1 MPDKIDG
8 TLQPVFEL
16 KNKSEFTKWE
26 YRFHAYLEL
35 LDLED
40 LVSDLPR
47 PNGNSPSYAKWR
59 KHSKMVRTWFISA
72 IHNDLLDDI
81 MDCGERLEYAD
92 EFLRK
97 IRKIFVGS
105 YAGDHIHK
113 IRYPDSDEIV
123 RSGHI
128 DFDEDGDEDDN
139 QHIAGST
146 TGGPLSPTPNT
157 DGRDDAVVPFRD
169 NVPESPDEPITGC
182 VHTIT
187 PDPEL
192 LAPSPSTIH
201 RTIENRSPQTIQQ
214 LTMQQNPRE
223 QDVETIRHSIEHSSL
238 PPFTGYRES
247 EDLYDSD
254 SDRDNTACHFV
265 VRFAPQDQLI
275 PSSPNTPTTSIVP
288 STSTVHWS
296 TEVPAAQRTTPVVN
310 RTAEAPKKGP
320 FLVIKPHAHMFISHI
335 RAIANIMKDG
345 YSPKTKWFDIKYLFG
360 MEAVTRKN
368 MATCILLF
376 LFFLAC
382 QAWGACWSGSMP
394 PHA

>member
-1 MPDKIDG
+1 MVLPTLSPLEHQGRKLPDKIDG
-8 TLQPVFEL
+8 TFQPAFKLQE
-16 KNKSEFTKWE
+16 KSEFTKWE

-47 PNGNSPSYAKWR
+47 PDENASSYTKWR

-113 IRYPDSDEIV
+113 IWYPDSD
-123 RSGHI
+123 
-128 DFDEDGDEDDN
+128 DN
-139 QHIAGST
+139 QSIARST
-146 TGGPLSPTPNT
+146 TGGRCGPTPNT
-157 DGRDDAVVPFRD
+157 DGGDDAVVPFRD
-169 NVPESPDEPITGC
+169 DEPESPEESMTGR

-187 PDPEL
+187 SDPEL
-192 LAPSPSTIH
+192 LAPSPSAIH
-201 RTIENRSPQTIQQ
+201 RTIENGSPQTIQQ

-223 QDVETIRHSIEHSSL
+223 QDVETIHQTIQRFSL
-238 PPFTGYRES
+238 PPFAGYRES
-247 EDLYDSD
+247 ENLYNSD
-254 SDRDNTACHFV
+254 SDRDSTARHSV
-265 VRFAPQDQLI
+265 VRFALQDQLI

-296 TEVPAAQRTTPVVN
+296 MEVPAAPRTTPVVN
-310 RTAEAPKKGP
+310 RTAEVPRKGP

-360 MEAVTRKN
+360 MEAVT
-368 MATCILLF
+368 
-376 LFFLAC
+376 
-382 QAWGACWSGSMP
+382 
-394 PHA
+394 

>member
-1 MPDKIDG
+1 MAEQMALSPLGHQGRKLPDKIDG
-8 TLQPVFEL
+8 TLQPVFKL

-26 YRFHAYLEL
+26 YHFHAYLEL
-35 LDLED
+35 LDLDD

-47 PNGNSPSYAKWR
+47 PNENASCYTRWR

-113 IRYPDSDEIV
+113 IWYPDSDDN
-123 RSGHI
+123 RS
-128 DFDEDGDEDDN
+128 
-139 QHIAGST
+139 IAGST
-146 TGGPLSPTPNT
+146 TGGPCGPTPNT
-157 DGRDDAVVPFRD
+157 DCGDNAVIPFRD
-169 NVPESPDEPITGC
+169 NVPESLEEPITGR
-182 VHTIT
+182 VHTT
-187 PDPEL
+187 DPEL
-192 LAPSPSTIH
+192 LALSPSTIIH

-214 LTMQQNPRE
+214 LTMQQNLRE
-223 QDVETIRHSIEHSSL
+223 QDVETTSIRQSIEHSSL
-238 PPFTGYRES
+238 APFTGYCES

-254 SDRDNTACHFV
+254 SNRDNTACHFV

-275 PSSPNTPTTSIVP
+275 PSSPDVPTTSIVP
-288 STSTVHWS
+288 STPAIQSVHWS
-296 TEVPAAQRTTPVVN
+296 TEVPADSRTTPGVN

-320 FLVIKPHAHMFISHI
+320 LLVIRPHAHMFISHI

-360 MEAVTRKN
+360 MEAVT
-368 MATCILLF
+368 
-376 LFFLAC
+376 
-382 QAWGACWSGSMP
+382 
-394 PHA
+394 

>member
-1 MPDKIDG
+1 MVLPTLSPLEHQGRKLPDKIVG

-47 PNGNSPSYAKWR
+47 PDENASSYTKWR

-113 IRYPDSDEIV
+113 IWYPDSD
-123 RSGHI
+123 
-128 DFDEDGDEDDN
+128 DN
-139 QHIAGST
+139 HQSIARST
-146 TGGPLSPTPNT
+146 TGGPCGPTPNT
-157 DGRDDAVVPFRD
+157 DGGDDAVVPFRD
-169 NVPESPDEPITGC
+169 DEPESPEESMTGR

-187 PDPEL
+187 SDPEL
-192 LAPSPSTIH
+192 LAPSPSAIH

-223 QDVETIRHSIEHSSL
+223 QDVETIHQTIQRFSL
-238 PPFTGYRES
+238 PPFAGYRES
-247 EDLYDSD
+247 ENLYNSD
-254 SDRDNTACHFV
+254 SDRDSTARHSV
-265 VRFAPQDQLI
+265 VRFALQDQLI

-296 TEVPAAQRTTPVVN
+296 MEVPAAPRTTPVVN
-310 RTAEAPKKGP
+310 RTAEAPRKGP
-320 FLVIKPHAHMFISHI
+320 LVIKPHAHMFISHI

-360 MEAVTRKN
+360 MEAVT
-368 MATCILLF
+368 
-376 LFFLAC
+376 
-382 QAWGACWSGSMP
+382 
-394 PHA
+394 